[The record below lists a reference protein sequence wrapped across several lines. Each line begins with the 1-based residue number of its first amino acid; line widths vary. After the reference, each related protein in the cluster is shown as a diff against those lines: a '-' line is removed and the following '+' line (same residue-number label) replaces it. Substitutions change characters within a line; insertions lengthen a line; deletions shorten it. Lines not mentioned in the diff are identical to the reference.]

1 MIVQNI
7 EESLVIFE
15 NDRAE
20 LVNQQF
26 LSLFKNIII
35 DFETELQS

>member
-15 NDRAE
+15 DDRVE

-26 LSLFKNIII
+26 LGLLRNIII
-35 DFETELQS
+35 DFETEL